1 MELVEKLNPLVDFTF
16 KKLFGVDENKDI
28 LIDLI
33 NAIVSE
39 EDKIVDLEIKNPYN
53 PKAFKNDKLS
63 ILDIKARGA
72 NKKWY
77 VIEMQV
83 MDQKY
88 FDSRALYYWARVYHG
103 QLANGINYDCLEKTI
118 SINFLNFDCL
128 DEEGYHN
135 IYKLMNQNSHNLY
148 PNDHVELH
156 FIELKKYHESFS
168 TMLDKWT
175 NFLVKAYEYDKQHLP
190 EELQVPSIE
199 KALEVLEHMSLNDE
213 ERESY
218 EARLKWLR
226 DEEMALKKAKEDG
239 MAEGEQKGIQIGEE
253 KAQAEKLEIAKEL
266 LKKGIDR
273 EIVFSIIHLTQEQIN
288 QLK

>member
-1 MELVEKLNPLVDFTF
+1 MNYSLEHNKYAKVNFTPENPCWFNFYGSYLIKTTY
-16 KKLFGVDENKDI
+16 DENTRKYT
-28 LIDLI
+28 
-33 NAIVSE
+33 E
-39 EDKIVDLEIKNPYN
+39 EYTK
-53 PKAFKNDKLS
+53 
-63 ILDIKARGA
+63 
-72 NKKWY
+72 
-77 VIEMQV
+77 
-83 MDQKY
+83 
-88 FDSRALYYWARVYHG
+88 
-103 QLANGINYDCLEKTI
+103 
-118 SINFLNFDCL
+118 
-128 DEEGYHN
+128 
-135 IYKLMNQNSHNLY
+135 
-148 PNDHVELH
+148 
-156 FIELKKYHESFS
+156 
-168 TMLDKWT
+168 
-175 NFLVKAYEYDKQHLP
+175 
-190 EELQVPSIE
+190 E

>member
-1 MELVEKLNPLVDFTF
+1 MFRHR
-16 KKLFGVDENKDI
+16 
-28 LIDLI
+28 
-33 NAIVSE
+33 
-39 EDKIVDLEIKNPYN
+39 
-53 PKAFKNDKLS
+53 AFKNDKLS

-226 DEEMALKKAKEDG
+226 DEEMALKKAKEECNWSSF
-239 MAEGEQKGIQIGEE
+239 M
-253 KAQAEKLEIAKEL
+253 
-266 LKKGIDR
+266 
-273 EIVFSIIHLTQEQIN
+273 V
-288 QLK
+288 